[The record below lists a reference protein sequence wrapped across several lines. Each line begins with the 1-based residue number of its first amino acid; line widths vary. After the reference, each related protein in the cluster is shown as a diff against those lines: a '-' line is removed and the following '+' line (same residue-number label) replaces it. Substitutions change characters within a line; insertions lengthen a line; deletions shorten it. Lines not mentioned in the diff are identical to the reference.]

1 LAYRSEAVSAKETDM
16 ILAVCFTN
24 FGPYHLARLRA
35 LATRLQQS
43 GDCLIAYEVASSER
57 TYPWLRR
64 QESEPF
70 DWITLFPDRVLES
83 LSPSECA
90 RAMTKALNRDLPD
103 VLGIVGYA
111 RPESVAAAHWA
122 RRHGQTAIL
131 LSESQAIERRR
142 VWWKELVKVRRVRL
156 FDAALV
162 GGARH
167 HEYLRTLGMPAD
179 RIALGYN
186 AVDNAYYQSS
196 ALAWRDHPEGRQG
209 LPEAPFF
216 LSVCRF
222 VPEKNLLHLVKAFSL
237 YRDQA
242 VPGEGW
248 HLVLCGDG
256 PEASSIDAAI
266 AQSGHADAIHRPG
279 FLQADSLSRLFAFAS
294 AFVLPSL
301 SEPWGLVANEA
312 ASTALPL
319 LVSERAGCVTTLV
332 PEPQGTTGARFDPL
346 VIEEITQKLTW
357 MTQLTSEDRQA
368 MGQRAAEVVDQWGPD
383 RFAQGMLEALDL
395 AAGRRNASARVILER
410 AS

>member
-1 LAYRSEAVSAKETDM
+1 M

-35 LATRLQQS
+35 LATRLRER

-64 QESEPF
+64 QETEPF
-70 DWITLFPDRVLES
+70 DWITLFPDRILES

-90 RAMTKALNRDLPD
+90 RAMTQALDRDLPD

-111 RPESVAAAHWA
+111 RPESMAAARWA

-131 LSESQAIERRR
+131 LSESQAIDRHR
-142 VWWKELVKVRRVRL
+142 VWWKELVKARRVRL

-162 GGARH
+162 GGVRH
-167 HEYLRTLGMPAD
+167 RDYLHTLGMPAD

-186 AVDNAYYQSS
+186 AVDNAYYRSA
-196 ALAWRDHPEGRQG
+196 ALAWHNCPEGPIG

-222 VPEKNLLHLVKAFSL
+222 VPEKNLSRLIKAFGR
-237 YRDQA
+237 YRDRA
-242 VPGEGW
+242 APGKGW

-256 PEASSIDAAI
+256 PEAGSIDAAI
-266 AQSGHADAIHRPG
+266 AESGHAEAIHRPG

-301 SEPWGLVANEA
+301 SEPWGLVVNEA
-312 ASTALPL
+312 ASTSLPL
-319 LVSERAGCVTTLV
+319 LVSERAGCATTLV
-332 PEPQGTTGARFDPL
+332 PELEGTTGARFDPL
-346 VIEEITQKLTW
+346 DIEEMIQKLTW
-357 MTQLTSEDRQA
+357 MTQLTTEERQS
-368 MGQRAAEVVDQWGPD
+368 MGQRAAEVVEEWGPD
-383 RFAQGMLEALDL
+383 RFAEGMLEALEL
-395 AAGRRNASARVILER
+395 AAGRRNTSQREILEGVR
-410 AS
+410 